1 MTKNKLSL
9 YIFILAIL
17 AIVTPFLF
25 ESIGFKTYKCL
36 RFVGIRY
43 CPGYYFIFLSSLL
56 LWISAGLLFPFKEE
70 EGWTC
75 KCGYDL
81 SFLNKKSTKCPECG
95 IEVNFEWTANS
106 GQFSRKTL
114 RRLWATM
121 ALFTLGL
128 IMMIFGMIAKVLIE
142 GMSV

>member
-1 MTKNKLSL
+1 MYL
-9 YIFILAIL
+9 FILAIL
-17 AIVTPFLF
+17 AIVTPILF
-25 ESIGFKTYKCL
+25 GAIGFKTYKCL
-36 RFVGIRY
+36 RFVGVRN
-43 CPGYYFIFLSSLL
+43 CPPYYFIFLSSLL
-56 LWISAGLLFPFKEE
+56 LWISAALLFPFKEE

-114 RRLWATM
+114 KRLYAM
-121 ALFTLGL
+121 LALFVLGL